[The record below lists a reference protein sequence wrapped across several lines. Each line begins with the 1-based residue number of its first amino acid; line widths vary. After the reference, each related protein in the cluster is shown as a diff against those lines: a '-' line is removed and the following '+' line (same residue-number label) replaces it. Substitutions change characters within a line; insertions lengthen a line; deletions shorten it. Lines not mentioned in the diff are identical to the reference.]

1 MHQSSVPVFL
11 HFLKALSANLDRG
24 EAHARAKGT
33 EEAKLVEARLAP
45 DMFPLS
51 RQVQIATD
59 HAKGAA
65 ARLSSRDVPKYE
77 DNETTFAALR
87 QRIAKT
93 LDFVGSVTAAE
104 VDGSEERE
112 ITLQI
117 AGKPMTFAGHY
128 YLLYFALPN
137 FFFHVTTAYD
147 IMRHNG
153 VELGKRDFM
162 GAPRE
167 T

>member
-1 MHQSSVPVFL
+1 MHQAAVPVFL

-24 EAHARAKGT
+24 EAHARANGI
-33 EEAKLVEARLAP
+33 EESKLIEARLAA

-65 ARLSSRDVPKYE
+65 ARLSGREVPKYE

-87 QRIAKT
+87 ERIAKT
-93 LDFVGSVTAAE
+93 MDFVGSVTEAE
-104 VDGSEERE
+104 VDGSEAKE

-117 AGKPMTFAGHY
+117 AGSPMTFTGNY

-137 FFFHVTTAYD
+137 FFFHVTTAYA
-147 IMRHNG
+147 ILRHNG

-167 T
+167 

>member
-147 IMRHNG
+147 ILRHKG
-153 VELGKRDFM
+153 VPVGKLDYLGPM
-162 GAPRE
+162 
-167 T
+167 